1 MITIFL
7 LHVLYTPTIVI
18 SHSHNSFPGSA
29 FDPLGDPAL
38 TQEQKDKV
46 IGLLAEMW
54 GEQINGGSVEQRI
67 FPRALSV
74 AERAWTAAMH
84 FHPSGIWD
92 NAFYGEV
99 EGRLNQMSC
108 TLNRRGIRS
117 SPSAPG
123 HCLWSQ
129 VA

>member
-1 MITIFL
+1 MLTTLTIL
-7 LHVLYTPTIVI
+7 ALIIDL
-18 SHSHNSFPGSA
+18 SHPSA
-29 FDPLGDPAL
+29 FNPIGDPAL
-38 TQEQKDKV
+38 TKEQKGKV

-74 AERAWTAAMH
+74 AERSWTSDDH

-92 NAFYGEV
+92 SEFYAEV
-99 EGRLNQMSC
+99 EGRLNKMSC
-108 TLNRRGIRS
+108 TLNRRGIQS

-123 HCLWSQ
+123 HCLWSA
-129 VA
+129 VN